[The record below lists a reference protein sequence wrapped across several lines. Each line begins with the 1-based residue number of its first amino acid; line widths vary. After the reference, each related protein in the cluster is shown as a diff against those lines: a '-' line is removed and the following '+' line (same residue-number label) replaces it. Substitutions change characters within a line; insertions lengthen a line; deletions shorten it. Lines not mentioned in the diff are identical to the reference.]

1 MTRLQPYYVS
11 AHNLAKSS
19 ENKIHD
25 DSVAQRFGFRG
36 GLVPGVEI
44 FAYMSHMPVA
54 EWGRAFL
61 LRGAM
66 EARFIRPIYDGEL
79 ACVTAEDAE
88 GGLAITVESRGEV
101 CARGHA
107 SIKAAPPALSL
118 DDFQHVAA
126 TTARRPVGAT
136 TFRTGHWLGI
146 SPYTQGAD
154 AAREYL
160 RNVRESDP
168 IYTDQKIIH
177 PGMLVRMMNWALMEN
192 AILGPWIH
200 VGSTM
205 QHLNTA
211 SVDDEITVRALVADN
226 YERKGH
232 KFVKLD
238 GVIVANGKTPIAQ
251 CQHTAIYQPRES
263 EAA

>member
-1 MTRLQPYYVS
+1 VTRLQPYYVS
-11 AHNLAKSS
+11 AYNLAKSS

-54 EWGRAFL
+54 KWGGAFL
-61 LRGAM
+61 LRGTM
-66 EARFIRPIYDGEL
+66 EARFTKPVYDGEL
-79 ACVTAEDAE
+79 ACVTAEDDD

-101 CARGHA
+101 CARGQ
-107 SIKAAPPALSL
+107 AALKTSPPVLSL
-118 DDFQHVAA
+118 DDFKNVAV
-126 TTARRPVGAT
+126 TNERGPVGANT
-136 TFRTGHWLGI
+136 YQTGHWLGI

-160 RNVRESDP
+160 RDVRESDP
-168 IYTDQKIIH
+168 IYADQKIIH
-177 PGMLVRMMNWALMEN
+177 PGMLARMMNWALMEN

-200 VGSTM
+200 VGSTI
-205 QHLNTA
+205 QYLSTA

-238 GVIVANGKTPIAQ
+238 GVIVANGMTPIAQ

-263 EAA
+263 QAA